1 MSSDEG
7 MEFRGDLNIQKIT
20 FDLIQVV
27 NHARGQVDAATF
39 SEIVDQLMLQLPWQ
53 QQIEIEDE
61 SEDYIDH
68 IEEWRAVMI
77 DGELGS
83 SDPDHPDLINIP
95 GTLRYNPKFNDGKP
109 KQISPTFV
117 TEDRENTRAKLK
129 KIMQKLQNIGY
140 THKQDE
146 QMNDGGDIPKGE
158 VPPPTPTLAIPDAE
172 DDEEDGD
179 EG

>member
-61 SEDYIDH
+61 SEDYTDH

-158 VPPPTPTLAIPDAE
+158 VPPPTPTLEVPIVE

>member
-1 MSSDEG
+1 LSSDEG

-61 SEDYIDH
+61 SEDYTDH

-158 VPPPTPTLAIPDAE
+158 VPPPTPTLEVPEAE